1 MSFTTLDN
9 ASPSLQVLAD
19 GLKAA
24 CRDYT
29 QTVQQHAS
37 YALTLEL
44 GHTVRYLAR
53 CVTLVLCAA
62 LGEHDPDLDE
72 LDNLSLT
79 DLSGEDDDEQ
89 E

>member
-1 MSFTTLDN
+1 M
-9 ASPSLQVLAD
+9 
-19 GLKAA
+19 
-24 CRDYT
+24 
-29 QTVQQHAS
+29 
-37 YALTLEL
+37 
-44 GHTVRYLAR
+44 RYLAR
-53 CVTLVLCAA
+53 CVTLVLYAA